1 VKQHHPFGRIAQPAL
16 ADPWAQVAARLVETR
31 LRASIAASSRRAG
44 TLMEVADVL
53 PGSLLVEPELDPVSV
68 ANLAQRLESLERS
81 STENQAILVELL
93 EIVRAGSQPSTGEK
107 G

>member
-1 VKQHHPFGRIAQPAL
+1 
-16 ADPWAQVAARLVETR
+16 
-31 LRASIAASSRRAG
+31 
-44 TLMEVADVL
+44 MEVADVL